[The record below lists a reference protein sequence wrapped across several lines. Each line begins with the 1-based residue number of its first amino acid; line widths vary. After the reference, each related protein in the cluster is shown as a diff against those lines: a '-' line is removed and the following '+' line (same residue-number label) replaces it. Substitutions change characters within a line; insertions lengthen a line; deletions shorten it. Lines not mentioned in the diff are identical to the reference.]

1 MIEPIVVFVGKV
13 VVPVSNQHFHSKSFK
28 VGLHVEQAF
37 HAGDERIGRGVVDG
51 VDEVDQV
58 CVIICRF
65 VGFEVVGSFTAIHH
79 GFIGLLAGAFPC
91 EIARP

>member
-65 VGFEVVGSFTAIHH
+65 VGFEVVGPLTAIHH